1 MRSLTQFDVLVISL
15 IADYG
20 ADIVVSVAMLWG
32 VGMLAIGY
40 TAARLWA
47 SADGASREWLPLC
60 SSPPRLQANREGR
73 STHLLTAILCCSGL
87 PMNSR
92 RDTASATIFG
102 GTGHASTAMARL
114 AGFRMLS
121 GATGENESMSRLQ
134 KLRDM
139 NPQEVERA
147 HRIFSQFGG
156 DTEKVIE
163 AITDLRAYCGRAWP
177 KMLEEALKRYNRDRR
192 GDK

>member
-1 MRSLTQFDVLVISL
+1 
-15 IADYG
+15 
-20 ADIVVSVAMLWG
+20 
-32 VGMLAIGY
+32 
-40 TAARLWA
+40 
-47 SADGASREWLPLC
+47 
-60 SSPPRLQANREGR
+60 
-73 STHLLTAILCCSGL
+73 
-87 PMNSR
+87 
-92 RDTASATIFG
+92 
-102 GTGHASTAMARL
+102 
-114 AGFRMLS
+114 
-121 GATGENESMSRLQ
+121 MSRLQ